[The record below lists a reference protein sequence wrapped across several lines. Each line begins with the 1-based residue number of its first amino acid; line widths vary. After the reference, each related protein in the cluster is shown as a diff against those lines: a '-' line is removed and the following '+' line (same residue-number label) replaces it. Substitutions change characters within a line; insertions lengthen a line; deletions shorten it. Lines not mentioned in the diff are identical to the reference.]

1 MLFNSYI
8 FFCFLPIV
16 FLGYRLLLRFGRIW
30 ESKLWLILASLYFYS
45 YFKLSY
51 LPLLIASILIN
62 YVICVRIQKV
72 RGEKAKQCL
81 TAAGCLFNL
90 GILGYFKYTG
100 FLFENLNLLLGT
112 HWSIGHIIL
121 PLGISFYTFQQ
132 LSFLIDCCRGERTRY
147 SLTDYA
153 LFVTF
158 FPQLIAGPIVLPGEM
173 LPQFHDPERR
183 RLNWENMNTGLYF
196 FACGLAKKCFVADSL
211 AIIANVG
218 FDAATPLTVPE
229 GWLVSLA
236 FTFQLYYD
244 FSGYCD
250 MALGIGKF
258 FNIDLPANFNSP
270 YRAGDFQDFWR
281 RWHITLGR
289 FMRNYLYIPLGGS
302 RCGQLRT
309 LVNLLIVFVV
319 SGLWHGA
326 GWLFLLW
333 GGLHGAGILI
343 HRIWRLFM
351 DKHGNGRSIPHIPA
365 MILTFFF
372 VNIFWIFFR
381 STTLTGAWNLL
392 RSMFD
397 FSRSMEISEGF
408 KDALRMFDLNR
419 DQLFIILG
427 IFAGTAFLLP
437 NTAVCAHWLKNHP
450 AIRGA
455 LTVVFFFGG
464 FICMTRKS
472 PFLYFNF

>member
-1 MLFNSYI
+1 
-8 FFCFLPIV
+8 
-16 FLGYRLLLRFGRIW
+16 
-30 ESKLWLILASLYFYS
+30 
-45 YFKLSY
+45 
-51 LPLLIASILIN
+51 
-62 YVICVRIQKV
+62 
-72 RGEKAKQCL
+72 
-81 TAAGCLFNL
+81 
-90 GILGYFKYTG
+90 
-100 FLFENLNLLLGT
+100 
-112 HWSIGHIIL
+112 
-121 PLGISFYTFQQ
+121 
-132 LSFLIDCCRGERTRY
+132 
-147 SLTDYA
+147 
-153 LFVTF
+153 
-158 FPQLIAGPIVLPGEM
+158 M
-173 LPQFHDPERR
+173 LPQFNDPERR
-183 RLNWENMNTGLYF
+183 GLNWENMNIGLYF

-211 AIIANVG
+211 AVIANIG

-250 MALGIGKF
+250 MAIGIGKF

-302 RCGQLRT
+302 RSGQLRT

-343 HRIWRLFM
+343 HRVWRLFM
-351 DKHGNGRSIPHIPA
+351 DKYGNGRSIPHIPA

-381 STTLTGAWNLL
+381 STTLAGAWNLL

-408 KDALRMFDLNR
+408 KNALQMFDLSR
-419 DQLFIILG
+419 DQLFAILG

-437 NTAVCAHWLKNHP
+437 NTAVCAQWLKNHP

-455 LTVVFFFGG
+455 LAVVFFFGG